1 MTTPDELEAL
11 HRERFGPPPPT
22 VGELRARQ
30 AELADLQYR
39 DPNIVRAYVQRIGG
53 RICDV
58 PAERLDIITTC
69 FPRPTIEDLRLQVG

>member
-1 MTTPDELEAL
+1 MTTPDELDAL
-11 HRERFGPPPPT
+11 QRERFGPPPPT
-22 VGELRARQ
+22 VYELRARQ

-58 PAERLDIITTC
+58 PAERLDIIATYATKDGT
-69 FPRPTIEDLRLQVG
+69 PIGRS